1 MDFYFLL
8 YCHVSTSDCNINST
22 TAVVVV
28 VILKQISFC
37 VSVVCWWSRG
47 EDADIRL
54 QWSTIMKHRTSK
66 SVRSISAPIFLIP
79 SAVILIVCRI
89 ILDSDCRRWV
99 SMKRWR
105 KEECLHLPHH
115 HHHHHPLIMMW
126 WWPGSGLEVWCLSQQ
141 QGAMLLLQCL
151 CLQSSTDPATLVN
164 QVTSRRKSRCTLH
177 TLLTSEFRKYHLI
190 IIIIRNWSNDEGK

>member
-37 VSVVCWWSRG
+37 VSVACWWCRG
-47 EDADIRL
+47 EDTDIRL
-54 QWSTIMKHRTSK
+54 QWSTIMKQRTNK

-89 ILDSDCRRWV
+89 VVEDLIAGDGSVWGGEGEENV
-99 SMKRWR
+99 ST
-105 KEECLHLPHH
+105 C
-115 HHHHHPLIMMW
+115 
-126 WWPGSGLEVWCLSQQ
+126 
-141 QGAMLLLQCL
+141 
-151 CLQSSTDPATLVN
+151 
-164 QVTSRRKSRCTLH
+164 
-177 TLLTSEFRKYHLI
+177 LI
-190 IIIIRNWSNDEGK
+190 IIIIIIILWSWCDDDQEVVWRSDASPSSRMLCSSSSVSASCHPQIQQL